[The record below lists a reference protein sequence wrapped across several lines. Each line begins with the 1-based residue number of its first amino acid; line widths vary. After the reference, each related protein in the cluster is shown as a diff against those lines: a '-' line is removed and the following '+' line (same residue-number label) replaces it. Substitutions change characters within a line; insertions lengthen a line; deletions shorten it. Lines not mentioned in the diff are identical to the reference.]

1 MSEPIYSET
10 PYGFSFGAA
19 TITRLML
26 DRKRGW
32 IVLGL
37 STPKHSMKHIQ
48 IYVTRTG
55 KVRIVDP
62 RSEWTSPNG
71 KTK

>member
-1 MSEPIYSET
+1 MAPQ
-10 PYGFSFGAA
+10 PV
-19 TITRLML
+19 TRLMS
-26 DRKRGW
+26 DTRRGW

-37 STPKHSMKHIQ
+37 DTPKHHESKLIQ